1 MLRLL
6 FRYDNTITKE
16 LRPFE
21 FIMKSWWPILG
32 IVFCI
37 MINGNKMKIQG
48 VKILS
53 ATPKDQDNL
62 VTRGSERIANYILW
76 IYTTFIRCRWMYSMI
91 DNISGTNHAKA
102 LRDTLNSIV
111 VVRYIK
117 SDLVTWTR
125 WVFINTICPKPDYK
139 YIDTG

>member
-1 MLRLL
+1 MLRRL
-6 FRYDNTITKE
+6 FRYDNIITKE

-21 FIMKSWWPILG
+21 LIMNNWWPILG
-32 IVFCI
+32 IVFCT
-37 MINGNKMKIQG
+37 MIDGNKMTIQG

-53 ATPKDQDNL
+53 VTPKDQDDL

-76 IYTTFIRCRWMYSMI
+76 IYTTFIRYRWMYSMI
-91 DNISGTNHAKA
+91 DNITGTNRAKA
-102 LRDTLNSIV
+102 LRDTLSSIV

-125 WVFINTICPKPDYK
+125 RVFINTICFKPDYK
-139 YIDTG
+139 YIDTR